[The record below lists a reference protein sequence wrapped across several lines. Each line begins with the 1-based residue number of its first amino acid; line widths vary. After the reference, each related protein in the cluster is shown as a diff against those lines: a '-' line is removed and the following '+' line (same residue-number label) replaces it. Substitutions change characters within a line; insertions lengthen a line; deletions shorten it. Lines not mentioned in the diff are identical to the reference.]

1 MKLPKTRALVWK
13 RNKLLLLDQRV
24 LPHKTVWL
32 TCRTWREAAT
42 AIRQMVVRGAPAIG
56 ITASHAVVLAAR
68 ARKFRSVDEARRAL
82 TAASS
87 GLLAARPTAVNLRWA
102 LERMERV
109 WKAPFASVKQLVNDL
124 AREAQT
130 IEEEDR
136 AANQAMGRLGAAL
149 LPRGSTLV
157 TICNTGSLATGG
169 LGTAFGVIWT
179 AHQAGKVRNVFASET
194 RPYLQGARLTAWELQ
209 KEHIP
214 FELITDNMAG
224 HLMKTE
230 KIDAI
235 LVGADRIASNGDTA
249 NKIGTYS
256 LAVLAAHHQV
266 PFYVVAPFSTV
277 DMSMPNGDGIPIEE
291 RSSDEVTSIRGVRV
305 APKGVK
311 ARHPAFDVTPA
322 SLITAIITER
332 GVARP
337 PFRDALHHQISS
349 SSQDVTS
356 AQAGVQQ
363 ARPSFPAPACR
374 QAGSAGMTA

>member
-87 GLLAARPTAVNLRWA
+87 GLLAARPTALNLRWA

-157 TICNTGSLATGG
+157 TLCNTGSLATGG
-169 LGTAFGVIWT
+169 PGQAVGVIWR
-179 AHQAGKVRNVFASET
+179 A
-194 RPYLQGARLTAWELQ
+194 
-209 KEHIP
+209 
-214 FELITDNMAG
+214 
-224 HLMKTE
+224 
-230 KIDAI
+230 
-235 LVGADRIASNGDTA
+235 
-249 NKIGTYS
+249 
-256 LAVLAAHHQV
+256 
-266 PFYVVAPFSTV
+266 
-277 DMSMPNGDGIPIEE
+277 
-291 RSSDEVTSIRGVRV
+291 
-305 APKGVK
+305 
-311 ARHPAFDVTPA
+311 
-322 SLITAIITER
+322 
-332 GVARP
+332 
-337 PFRDALHHQISS
+337 
-349 SSQDVTS
+349 
-356 AQAGVQQ
+356 
-363 ARPSFPAPACR
+363 R
-374 QAGSAGMTA
+374 QAGTVSNEL

>member
-87 GLLAARPTAVNLRWA
+87 ALLAAPPTAVHLRWA

-136 AANQAMGRLGAAL
+136 AANQAMGRLCSAM
-149 LPRGSTLV
+149 LPRASTSVL
-157 TICNTGSLATGG
+157 IRNTGSLGTGG
-169 LGTAFGVIWT
+169 LGTAGGGGW
-179 AHQAGKVRNVFASET
+179 S
-194 RPYLQGARLTAWELQ
+194 
-209 KEHIP
+209 
-214 FELITDNMAG
+214 
-224 HLMKTE
+224 
-230 KIDAI
+230 
-235 LVGADRIASNGDTA
+235 
-249 NKIGTYS
+249 
-256 LAVLAAHHQV
+256 
-266 PFYVVAPFSTV
+266 
-277 DMSMPNGDGIPIEE
+277 
-291 RSSDEVTSIRGVRV
+291 
-305 APKGVK
+305 
-311 ARHPAFDVTPA
+311 ARH
-322 SLITAIITER
+322 
-332 GVARP
+332 G
-337 PFRDALHHQISS
+337 
-349 SSQDVTS
+349 
-356 AQAGVQQ
+356 
-363 ARPSFPAPACR
+363 
-374 QAGSAGMTA
+374 